1 MSMFSPEQDFFF
13 LAEQHSDIFLHVLL
27 KSAGQDIYL
36 LLKIW
41 RQKNKKK
48 YAHPLKFKCM
58 LPECPIYRC
67 LNTT

>member
-41 RQKNKKK
+41 RQKN
-48 YAHPLKFKCM
+48 
-58 LPECPIYRC
+58 
-67 LNTT
+67 